1 MKFQIK
7 DKIKNAI
14 RKWLGFD
21 KIFMGIDIGSGKTQS
36 AIVIVSRLNGGQVR
50 IIDSYFRSM
59 SEVEETARSLRE
71 RYGISRRA
79 SYIDYPYGAREDL

>member
-1 MKFQIK
+1 MISNKIK
-7 DKIKNAI
+7 DMI

-21 KIFMGIDIGSGKTQS
+21 EMFMGIDIGTKRYQS